1 MSQFSQLPRL
11 SWLPLVIPVFPVFF
25 VVLVVLLVLAAVVM
39 PVIPL
44 IRAILVIQDIPINRS
59 SRLYRSLRW
68 FLLSRE
74 PRIKGDAI
82 HCIGLCAVEIGMVL
96 KSSGVKSHI
105 G

>member
-25 VVLVVLLVLAAVVM
+25 VVLVVLLVLAVVVM

-44 IRAILVIQDIPINRS
+44 IRAILVIQDIPIKQ
-59 SRLYRSLRW
+59 LYRSLRW

-82 HCIGLCAVEIGMVL
+82 HCIGLCAVEIEMVL